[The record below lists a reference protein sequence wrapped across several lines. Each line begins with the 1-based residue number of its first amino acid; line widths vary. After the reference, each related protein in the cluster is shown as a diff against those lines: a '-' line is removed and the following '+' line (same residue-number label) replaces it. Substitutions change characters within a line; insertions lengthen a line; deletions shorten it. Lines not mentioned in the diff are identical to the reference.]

1 MRFWFVLVFF
11 SALSFSL
18 NAAAASDW
26 KTSFGAE
33 VKLEAL
39 QQDEKV
45 GPDTKTTR
53 PIGTVKLPT
62 TIRYGKRWRL
72 RLLPIVQSDPE
83 NVSKRERF
91 HFDPQEAY
99 LQWSQLPWTLQLGYN
114 VVQWGDTDVFN
125 PLDVVNARRYWD
137 PFRSEK
143 LGAPGVFLK
152 KDWESFFV
160 EALYIPQQRK
170 TEVPGEKSRWMPRD
184 VYKSRSVGTTFG
196 PARIVL
202 PSNLNYQ
209 YMEPL
214 ELDNALDN
222 NFGARVKFRFSGF
235 DWTIAGFQGAATA
248 PAVNLRRITATGTS
262 LNPLTFVV
270 NPDIF
275 LQAAYY
281 KTRMTG
287 TSFAWV
293 LGDFL
298 VKGVVAYTKPIS
310 KRNDLP
316 VRIWENA
323 LGFERTISIGE
334 ASVTMIA
341 QGTYVDRGDAVDT
354 NSVSL
359 SRMFDRA
366 GMLAARVALSEKTT
380 LLLSGLRDFRFVGN
394 LFHGEV
400 GYKIRDGWKLDLSAD
415 ILGGAA
421 ETPLG
426 TYKRN
431 DRATLGLTAQF

>member
-1 MRFWFVLVFF
+1 MWLLLFLVS
-11 SALSFSL
+11 SAH
-18 NAAAASDW
+18 AASDW
-26 KTSFGAE
+26 KSNFGAE
-33 VKLEAL
+33 VKLEGL
-39 QQDEKV
+39 WHSEKV
-45 GPDTKTTR
+45 GPDVKTLR
-53 PIGTVKLPT
+53 PIGNLKLPT

-72 RLLPIVQSDPE
+72 RLLPVLQADPD
-83 NVSKRERF
+83 NLSKRERYYT
-91 HFDPQEAY
+91 DPQEAFV
-99 LQWSQLPWTLQLGYN
+99 QWSQLPLTVQLGFN
-114 VVQWGDTDVFN
+114 VVQWGDTDIFN

-143 LGAPGVFLK
+143 LGAPGLFVK
-152 KDWESFFV
+152 RDWESFFI
-160 EALYIPQQRK
+160 EALYIPKQRESK
-170 TEVPGEKSRWMPRD
+170 IPGEKSRWMPRD
-184 VYKSRSVGTTFG
+184 VYKSRSVGTGFG

-209 YMEPL
+209 YAESL

-222 NFGARVKFRFSGF
+222 NFGARVKFRLSGF

-248 PAVNLRRITATGTS
+248 PAVNLKRITATATS
-262 LNPLTFVV
+262 LTPLTFVV
-270 NPDIF
+270 NPDVT

-281 KTRMTG
+281 KIRMTG

-298 VKGVVAYTKPIS
+298 VKGVAAYTKPLS
-310 KRNDLP
+310 VRRDLP
-316 VRIWENA
+316 TRVWENA
-323 LGFERTISIGE
+323 LGLERTFSFGE
-334 ASVTMIA
+334 MSMTMIA

-366 GMLAARVALSEKTT
+366 GMMAIRFQPGEKWTVLASA
-380 LLLSGLRDFRFVGN
+380 LRDFRFIGN
-394 LFHGEV
+394 LFHAEL
-400 GYKIRDGWKLDLSAD
+400 GYKIRDGWKLDLTGD

-426 TYKRN
+426 TYRRN
-431 DRATLGLTAQF
+431 DRATLALTAQF